1 MRGDWLKIWI
11 AWQPRST
18 AALDR
23 ACGEPAGL
31 GDVGAD

>member
-18 AALDR
+18 PRSTAFGEAAGGR
-23 ACGEPAGL
+23 
-31 GDVGAD
+31 DVGAD

>member
-11 AWQPRST
+11 ASAPRST
-18 AALDR
+18 PAATAFSR
-23 ACGEPAGL
+23 PPAL